1 MAYELRAFN
10 TRKTKKRQLLVHA
23 RKRNG
28 AVRIGTVVG
37 GKKTNGKNLFCTS
50 KFLTNFRRTSMIFRP
65 IVIFDQMM

>member
-1 MAYELRAFN
+1 MDIPSFLLVTGGPEKMAYELRAFN

-37 GKKTNGKNLFCTS
+37 GKKK
-50 KFLTNFRRTSMIFRP
+50 
-65 IVIFDQMM
+65 QMAKIYSVQVSF

>member
-37 GKKTNGKNLFCTS
+37 GKK
-50 KFLTNFRRTSMIFRP
+50 
-65 IVIFDQMM
+65 QMAKIYSVQVSF